1 MMVNGK
7 TDEIVQVDVPHP
19 VSNCQMDMTITG
31 PAIATAPDGAVWC
44 ALLGAN
50 GCLVRVDPS
59 TKERT
64 LYEISTENIDWIKK
78 QRIIHLAFH
87 TIKCTWFAWRPT
99 KDDPYRV
106 RACVRACVCVC
117 VCVLPKTHQL
127 TSSSNI
133 PTYQLSPTP
142 QSTLH
147 LYSVS

>member
-19 VSNCQMDMTITG
+19 VSNCQMDMKITG

-87 TIKCTWFAWRPT
+87 TIKSTWFAWRPT
-99 KDDPYRV
+99 KDDPYKV
-106 RACVRACVCVC
+106 RACVRACVRVRVCVC

-127 TSSSNI
+127 IKHTNL
-133 PTYQLSPTP
+133 PTLPNSPIDP
-142 QSTLH
+142 SPL
-147 LYSVS
+147 